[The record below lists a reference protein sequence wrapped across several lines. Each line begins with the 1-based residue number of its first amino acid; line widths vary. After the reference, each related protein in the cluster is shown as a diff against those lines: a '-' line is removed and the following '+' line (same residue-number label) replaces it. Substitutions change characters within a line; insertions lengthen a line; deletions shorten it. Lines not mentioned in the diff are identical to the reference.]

1 MSNQNLSSFRETAIK
16 KLGSEVFND
25 IDHESNLIAENIM
38 TLQDQLSSAIKKY
51 MVDTGKG
58 FNEVQNDL
66 NISSNKLNSILKGTG
81 NFTIKSISEI
91 FGLLGKK
98 ISITVQ

>member
-1 MSNQNLSSFRETAIK
+1 MNNQNLSSFRETAIK
-16 KLGSEVFND
+16 KLGND
-25 IDHESNLIAENIM
+25 IFTEIDNESNLIAENIM

-51 MVDTGKG
+51 MIETGKG
-58 FNEVQNDL
+58 FNEVQSDL
-66 NISSNKLNSILKGTG
+66 HISSNKLNSILKGTG